1 MTPLLAPYPLAVLAL
16 CFGFA
21 LGLLHFA
28 SLRRV
33 TGLYIDGGPPWR
45 ALALQLG
52 RLALLAGV
60 LVGLALLGALPL
72 LAGTLGLLLARQL
85 VLRQV
90 RKAP

>member
-1 MTPLLAPYPLAVLAL
+1 MTPLLTPYPLAVLAL
-16 CFGFA
+16 CLGFA

-33 TGLYIDGGPPWR
+33 TGLYLDGGPPWR

-52 RLALLAGV
+52 RLALLAAG

-85 VLRQV
+85 VLRRV